1 MARTFGLFQRSVSG
15 FRSPT
20 SADCLQSP
28 RAGGRVIATIRLAGA
43 AEELAF
49 LSSDRRSE
57 LMKSKIVGSAVGLLL
72 FFSALCCSRTFIQ
85 DPKPVSQTTRQ
96 AETSNQQTDSQPT
109 RTNTSAETKL
119 RGGRAAETSASA
131 ASLSAATEKA
141 AISSDS
147 PSPSHEVIAV
157 PAQAYMATAYS
168 LRGRTSSGRPASRGL
183 IAADPSVLPLGTRV
197 RLEAG
202 AFSGEY
208 VVGDTGGAV
217 RGRRIDI
224 WTPTANEAQRF
235 GRRVVKLTVLS
246 FGAKRARSAKRSRP
260 TTSSTTTQSANKQ
273 EK

>member
-1 MARTFGLFQRSVSG
+1 
-15 FRSPT
+15 
-20 SADCLQSP
+20 
-28 RAGGRVIATIRLAGA
+28 
-43 AEELAF
+43 
-49 LSSDRRSE
+49 
-57 LMKSKIVGSAVGLLL
+57 MKSKIVGSAVGLLL
-72 FFSALCCSRTFIQ
+72 FFSAISYSRTFIQ

-109 RTNTSAETKL
+109 RTNTSAASKL
-119 RGGRAAETSASA
+119 PDGRAAEPSPSV

-141 AISSDS
+141 AISSDG
-147 PSPSHEVIAV
+147 PLPSHEIIAV
-157 PAQAYMATAYS
+157 PAQAYLATAYS
-168 LRGRTSSGRPASRGL
+168 LRGRTSSGRPASRGV

-202 AFSGEY
+202 SFSGEY

-224 WTPTANEAQRF
+224 WTPTANEALRF

-246 FGAKRARSAKRSRP
+246 FGGKRARLTPVHPRP
-260 TTSSTTTQSANKQ
+260 TVSSTTTQSANKQ